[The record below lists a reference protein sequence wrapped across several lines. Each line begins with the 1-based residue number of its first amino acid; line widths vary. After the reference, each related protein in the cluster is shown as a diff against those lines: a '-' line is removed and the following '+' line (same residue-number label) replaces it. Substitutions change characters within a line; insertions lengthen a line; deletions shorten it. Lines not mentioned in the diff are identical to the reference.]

1 MTNDPAGPDQH
12 PVALLQRLIQFDTTN
27 PPGDEAA
34 CIAYINN
41 LLVEAGIET
50 TLLARDPSRL
60 NLLARLPG
68 RGQAPPLLLQ
78 GHVDVVTTAHQTWQ
92 YPPFEGRLVDDYI
105 WGRGALDMKGG
116 VAMMIAA
123 VLRAKAEHRV
133 PPGDVL
139 LLLVSDEEAFGE
151 YGARYLVEEHAGLF
165 AGVRYALGEFGGFTL
180 HLGGR
185 RFYPIQVAEKQHCR
199 VLATVRGPGGHAA
212 QPIRG
217 GAMARLGR
225 LLGQL
230 DTGRLPVHITPVV
243 QAMIEA
249 LVPALPPPLGTPLHA
264 LLDPLRTDAVLD
276 QLGPESRL
284 FNALLHHTAS
294 PTIVRGGDK
303 SNVIPSQIV
312 LELDGRTLP
321 GYHPADLAAELQALL
336 GPEVALEVTGDP
348 PGPATPDLGLFPTL
362 AAILQEGDPE
372 GIPIPYLMPA
382 VTDGRYFA
390 RLGIQTYGFL
400 PMRLPAAFNFDET
413 IHAADERIPVEG
425 LLFGTEALYQV
436 LGRFGGEGGA

>member
-199 VLATVRGPGGHAA
+199 VLATVRGPGGHA
-212 QPIRG
+212 
-217 GAMARLGR
+217 
-225 LLGQL
+225 
-230 DTGRLPVHITPVV
+230 
-243 QAMIEA
+243 
-249 LVPALPPPLGTPLHA
+249 
-264 LLDPLRTDAVLD
+264 
-276 QLGPESRL
+276 
-284 FNALLHHTAS
+284 
-294 PTIVRGGDK
+294 
-303 SNVIPSQIV
+303 
-312 LELDGRTLP
+312 
-321 GYHPADLAAELQALL
+321 
-336 GPEVALEVTGDP
+336 
-348 PGPATPDLGLFPTL
+348 
-362 AAILQEGDPE
+362 
-372 GIPIPYLMPA
+372 
-382 VTDGRYFA
+382 
-390 RLGIQTYGFL
+390 
-400 PMRLPAAFNFDET
+400 
-413 IHAADERIPVEG
+413 
-425 LLFGTEALYQV
+425 
-436 LGRFGGEGGA
+436 